1 MEKKDS
7 RLFIA
12 SSELFSNFEVE
23 ISLYSVSSI
32 DDIVD
37 FFKKELLTVLKKNNF
52 INLIKKLEESN
63 FHIHSFT
70 IEDILVSNPEDIF
83 YVCDHC

>member
-23 ISLYSVSSI
+23 ISLDEVSSLEG
-32 DDIVD
+32 IVD
-37 FFKKELLTVLKKNNF
+37 IFKKELHDVLENSNL

-70 IEDILVSNPEDIF
+70 IEDILVSNSEDIF
-83 YVCDHC
+83 YICDHC

>member
-37 FFKKELLTVLKKNNF
+37 FFKEELLTVLKKNNF

>member
-23 ISLYSVSSI
+23 ISLDEVSSLEG
-32 DDIVD
+32 IVD
-37 FFKKELLTVLKKNNF
+37 IFKKELNDVLENSNL

-70 IEDILVSNPEDIF
+70 IEDILVSNSEDIF
-83 YVCDHC
+83 YICDHC

>member
-37 FFKKELLTVLKKNNF
+37 FFKKELLTVLQKNNF

>member
-37 FFKKELLTVLKKNNF
+37 FFKKELLTVLQKNNF
-52 INLIKKLEESN
+52 INLIKKLQESN